1 MTDIEI
7 TIRLLTALGLG
18 GLIGLEREVHG
29 SDAGLRTHVLVS
41 LGSALVMVVSIL
53 MSQSFAGTDP
63 ARISAQVVSG
73 IGFLGAGSILRSATS
88 VRGLTTAASIWAVA
102 GIGLAAGG
110 GYYSSAAIASIL
122 ILVTLWLLRFIEKAL
137 NLKERERNSG

>member
-18 GLIGLEREVHG
+18 GLVGLEREVHG
-29 SDAGLRTHVLVS
+29 SDAGLRTHILVS
-41 LGSALVMVVSIL
+41 LGSALVMVVSVL
-53 MSQSFAGTDP
+53 MSQSFVGTDP

-73 IGFLGAGSILRSATS
+73 IGFLGAGSILRSTTS

-102 GIGLAAGG
+102 GIGLASGA
-110 GYYSSAAIASIL
+110 GYYSSAVIASIL

-137 NLKERERNSG
+137 NLKERERNS

>member
-18 GLIGLEREVHG
+18 GLVGLEREVHG
-29 SDAGLRTHVLVS
+29 SDAGLRTHILVS

-88 VRGLTTAASIWAVA
+88 VRGLTTAASIWAIA
-102 GIGLAAGG
+102 GIGLAAGA
-110 GYYSSAAIASIL
+110 GYYSSATIASIL

-137 NLKERERNSG
+137 NLKERERNS

>member
-7 TIRLLTALGLG
+7 TIRLLTALGFG

-29 SDAGLRTHVLVS
+29 SDAGLRTHILVC
-41 LGSALVMVVSIL
+41 LGSSLVMVVSIL
-53 MSQSFAGTDP
+53 MASQFPGTDP

-102 GIGLAAGG
+102 GIGLAAGA

-137 NLKERERNSG
+137 NLKEGERDS

>member
-1 MTDIEI
+1 MNDIEI

-18 GLIGLEREVHG
+18 GLVGLEREVHG
-29 SDAGLRTHVLVS
+29 SDAGLRTHILVS

-53 MSQSFAGTDP
+53 MSRSFPGTDP

-88 VRGLTTAASIWAVA
+88 VRGLTTAASIWAIA
-102 GIGLAAGG
+102 GIGLAAGA
-110 GYYSSAAIASIL
+110 GYYSSAIIASIL

-137 NLKERERNSG
+137 NLKERERNS

>member
-88 VRGLTTAASIWAVA
+88 VRGLTTAASIWAIA
-102 GIGLAAGG
+102 GIGLAAGA

-137 NLKERERNSG
+137 NLKERERNS